1 MLLIHSQIENTLYKL
16 HRDILCSDSQVFKNM
31 FASGIPAHS
40 SGEMD
45 GTSDENPIVLQQQCT
60 AEEFNQLLTWF
71 YPSLC
76 VLRSC

>member
-1 MLLIHSQIENTLYKL
+1 
-16 HRDILCSDSQVFKNM
+16 M

-71 YPSLC
+71 YPGLC